1 MRFERGFTL
10 LEILV
15 ALAIAV
21 VGISAIVKSAAGAI
35 DTLQSSEDRILGSWV
50 AGNRLAELRLSRIWP
65 AAATRDLSEKYA
77 GRDWYYREKISTTS
91 DPDLLRVDLTVYT
104 DSEHEHFGAR
114 LFGYISRYVPPTIA
128 PAQGSQGAPVP
139 DQSDSQRQSS
149 AGDGSDDDGGQ
160 TGNTEESQRADQG
173 NLRDPGIF
181 DPAQLSNQL

>member
-50 AGNRLAELRLSRIWP
+50 AGNRLAELRLNRYWS
-65 AAATRDLSEKYA
+65 AAATRDLSEKYG

-91 DPDLLRVDLTVYT
+91 DPDLLRVDLTVYR
-104 DSEHEHFGAR
+104 DSEHEYLSAR
-114 LFGYISRYVPPTIA
+114 LFGYISRYVPPTIS
-128 PAQGSQGAPVP
+128 PAQGSQGVPDP
-139 DQSDSQRQSS
+139 DQSGNNSQNDGSGSTPSS
-149 AGDGSDDDGGQ
+149 ANGQSGNNSQNDGS
-160 TGNTEESQRADQG
+160 NSAPS
-173 NLRDPGIF
+173 PG
-181 DPAQLSNQL
+181 S

>member
-21 VGISAIVKSAAGAI
+21 VGISAIVKSAGGAI

-50 AGNRLAELRLSRIWP
+50 AGNRLAELRLSRYWS
-65 AAATRDLSEKYA
+65 AATTRDLSEKYG

-104 DSEHEHFGAR
+104 DSEHEYFGAR
-114 LFGYISRYVPPTIA
+114 LFGYISRYVPPTISPA
-128 PAQGSQGAPVP
+128 PGSQGVQDPG
-139 DQSDSQRQSS
+139 QSGNNSQNDGSNSTPSS
-149 AGDGSDDDGGQ
+149 ANGESDNNTQNSGSNSALSPNSGQ
-160 TGNTEESQRADQG
+160 QG
-173 NLRDPGIF
+173 NNSQNGG
-181 DPAQLSNQL
+181 